1 MTFVSFTAGYKKLT
15 KDSNS
20 VYTTLKLL
28 SVPPK
33 SQLISEFFQM
43 SAKQQKCC
51 AVQQTF
57 LMDFLQTKKKSLTTS
72 QQCRSPRS
80 SHVLS
85 AFLVEHER
93 SAAYQDGRFKFSMRS
108 SRGLRSTLLYIQA
121 ADCSHPSWVVVRT
134 NKV

>member
-1 MTFVSFTAGYKKLT
+1 MTFVSFTAGCKKLT

-28 SVPPK
+28 SAPPK

-51 AVQQTF
+51 AVQQTL
-57 LMDFLQTKKKSLTTS
+57 LMDFLQTHKKKSDDIS
-72 QQCRSPRS
+72 QRCRSPCS

-108 SRGLRSTLLYIQA
+108 SRGLRSTLLYCTFKRLPESIRV
-121 ADCSHPSWVVVRT
+121 HPWFV
-134 NKV
+134 